1 MTLRRIALAA
11 AAILA
16 AGTLATNAQAQS
28 AESVFKGR
36 SVDLLIGFGPGG
48 GNDTWAR
55 TVAAHIGRHL
65 PGNPSVVPRNME
77 GAGGL
82 QVANYLYNAAPKTGR
97 VFGLI
102 NRGIPLEPLLGGK
115 GANFD
120 ARKFVYLGSPDRD
133 TTVCGAMKTSKVQ
146 TMEDLFTKELV
157 VGGTGSGADTVIY
170 PEFLNAVL
178 GTKFKIIKGYKGSN
192 AVALAMA
199 RGEVEGACVALDS
212 FYRTAVYQE
221 GKSQILFQAALKPDP
236 DIKNV
241 PSIIEKAKSTADR
254 QALELFFARVELG
267 RPFVAPP
274 GISADMV
281 KTLRKAFADTMAD
294 PQLIADAKKRKL
306 NPAAITGEE
315 LQQLVENIYRSPKD
329 VVARV
334 AAALGRGDKKKKK
347 Q

>member
-1 MTLRRIALAA
+1 MNLRRFAFAVAL
-11 AAILA
+11 LA
-16 AGTLATNAQAQS
+16 SAVPISGAKAQS
-28 AESVFKGR
+28 TESVFKGKT
-36 SVDLLIGFGPGG
+36 VDLLIGFGAGG

-65 PGNPSVVPRNME
+65 PGNPNVIPRNMD

-133 TTVCGAMKTSKVQ
+133 TTVCGAMKNASVQ
-146 TMEDLFTKELV
+146 TMQDLFARELV

-178 GTKFKIIKGYKGSN
+178 RTKFKIIKGYKGSN

-199 RGEVEGACVALDS
+199 RGEVQGACLAMDS
-212 FYRTAVYQE
+212 FARTSVYTE
-221 GKSQILFQAALKPDP
+221 GQVNILFQAALKPDP
-236 DIKNV
+236 KLGNV
-241 PSIIEKAKSTADR
+241 PSILDQAKSTADR

-274 GISADMV
+274 GISPDMV
-281 KTLRKAFADTMAD
+281 RTLRAGFAAVMVD
-294 PQLIADAKKRKL
+294 PKFTADAIKRKL
-306 NPAAITGEE
+306 NPAPVSGED
-315 LQQLVENIYRSPKD
+315 LQDLVEKIYRSPKE
-329 VVARV
+329 VVTRV
-334 AAALGRGDKKKKK
+334 AAALNRGQKKKN
-347 Q
+347 

>member
-1 MTLRRIALAA
+1 MTPHRILTAVAVAA
-11 AAILA
+11 AALA
-16 AGTLATNAQAQS
+16 FSATAHAQS
-28 AESVFKGR
+28 AEAVFKGR
-36 SVDLLIGFGPGG
+36 NVDLLIGFGPGG

-65 PGNPSVVPRNME
+65 PGNPNVIPRNMD

-82 QVANYLYNAAPKTGR
+82 QVANYLYNAASKTGR

-115 GANFD
+115 GTNFD

-133 TTVCGAMKTSKVQ
+133 TTICGAMKSASVK
-146 TMEDLFTKELV
+146 TMADLFSQELV

-199 RGEVEGACVALDS
+199 RGEVQGACLASDS
-212 FYRTAVYQE
+212 FDRTSVYRE
-221 GKSQILFQAALKPDP
+221 GQVNILFQAALKPDSKLGDVP
-236 DIKNV
+236 NILGQAKN
-241 PSIIEKAKSTADR
+241 TADR

-274 GISADMV
+274 GISADMA
-281 KTLRKAFADTMAD
+281 KTLRKAFADTFAD
-294 PQLIADAKKRKL
+294 AVFIADAKKRKL
-306 NPAAITGEE
+306 NPAPVSGEE
-315 LQQLVENIYRSPKD
+315 LQQMVDNIYASPKE

-334 AAALGRGDKKKKK
+334 AAALNSSRDAKKKN
-347 Q
+347 